1 MEKDPKQLK
10 VRYSIETFEKLLV
23 NQEEMRKRFE
33 EVLKSNEETRLRLIT
48 LEKDRMNE
56 DSRDKVA

>member
-23 NQEEMRKRFE
+23 NQEEMLASHEEMRKRFE
-33 EVLKSNEETRLRLIT
+33 
-48 LEKDRMNE
+48 
-56 DSRDKVA
+56 